1 MSNLD
6 AAALERCANDR
17 SGPVALHLRAEL
29 LPVEG
34 RGAPFF
40 PATFAMDD
48 KYNIDELA
56 DGSKVALVDSVGSQA
71 NRMEPVFL
79 EPDLADLVPQ
89 ITIAYGDP
97 AKATDGTQSLLEAS
111 HRLGDA
117 IVRST
122 ALAPEARAA
131 FVAAGRGDAGPLAR
145 MAPTSLVFGAW
156 DSRDTGVKLPR
167 IVQGTIRAWDV
178 SRLTRS
184 AQYVPSIDYQD
195 LGLVEDKLTTKKEKG
210 LAERGFLHVPSTRD
224 HGGVVARGAIVRDV
238 IVNLVALRRLDTDD
252 GAALRRYVLGLAL
265 VAATAPMDPFLRQGC
280 LLVPDAEAH
289 AAWTSVSRAGRRE
302 AVHVDT
308 DAVVAWARAQAAAWG
323 VAALREVAFDAK
335 LAKADMKKGL
345 K

>member
-1 MSNLD
+1 MPTLD

-40 PATFAMDD
+40 PATFAMDT
-48 KYNIDELA
+48 KYNIDTLA
-56 DGSKVALVDSVGSQA
+56 DGTDVALVDSVGSQA

-79 EPDLADLVPQ
+79 EPELAPLVPQ
-89 ITIAYGDP
+89 ITITYGDA
-97 AKATDGTQSLLEAS
+97 AKSTDGTVSLLEAG

-122 ALAPEARAA
+122 ALAAEARAA

-145 MAPTSLVFGAW
+145 LAPTSLVFGAW

-167 IVQGTIRAWDV
+167 LVQGTIRAWDV

-184 AQYVPSIDYQD
+184 AQYTPTIDYQD
-195 LGLVEDKLTTKKEKG
+195 LGLVDDKLTTKKEKG
-210 LAERGFLHVPSTRD
+210 LAERGFLHVPSTGD
-224 HGGVVARGAIVRDV
+224 HGGIVARGPIVRDV
-238 IVNLVALRRLDTDD
+238 TVNLVALRRLDADD
-252 GAALRRYVLGLAL
+252 GPALRRYVLGLAL
-265 VAATAPMDPFLRQGC
+265 VAATTPMDPFLRQGC
-280 LLVPDAEAH
+280 LLVPDADTPAT
-289 AAWTSVSRAGRRE
+289 WTRVSRTGQRE
-302 AVHVDT
+302 PIAVDVDEL
-308 DAVVAWARAQAAAWG
+308 AAWARAQATAWG
-323 VAALREVAFDAK
+323 VAAPRTVAFDAK